1 MGAVTMGEYGD
12 LLVEAYR
19 GELLGAAFFS
29 RLAERC
35 DDGSRREKLLVLAR
49 VESHTASQLRPLVDA
64 AGIEIDDAEAA
75 ARDGRELAGASAAQ
89 TWPVLLEGLRSALP
103 AFLDKFLRLQA
114 VAQDPDDPVLADL
127 VAHEQAIDRFAAEE
141 LEGHGDESLT
151 VLHAHLARAGAT
163 AVG

>member
-1 MGAVTMGEYGD
+1 MGEYDD

-19 GELLGAAFFS
+19 GELLGEAFFAG
-29 RLAERC
+29 LAEHC
-35 DDGSRREKLLVLAR
+35 DDASRRDKLLVLAR

-64 AGIEIDDAEAA
+64 AGIDVGDPGVP
-75 ARDGRELAGASAAQ
+75 ARDGRELASASAAQ
-89 TWPVLLEGLRSALP
+89 AWPVLLEGLRSALP

-114 VAQDPDDPVLADL
+114 IARDPKDRVLADL

-141 LEGHGDESLT
+141 LDGHGDRSLA

-163 AVG
+163 PVG